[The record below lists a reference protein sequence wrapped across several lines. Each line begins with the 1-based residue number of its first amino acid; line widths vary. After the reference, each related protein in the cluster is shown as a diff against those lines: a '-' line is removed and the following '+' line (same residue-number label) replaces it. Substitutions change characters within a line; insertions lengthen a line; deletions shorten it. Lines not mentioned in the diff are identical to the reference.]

1 MKDFKDFEASLT
13 KEDIEY
19 INSSNL
25 SFSGDLADPDDQ
37 LKFIGYLGGLDF
49 ERTIRLLELY
59 HKWLQ
64 KQM

>member
-49 ERTIRLLELY
+49 ARTIRLLELY